1 MYSQFDSPI
10 DSRTSSFA
18 TALRCKSCGLRAA
31 LSCGN
36 STEDK
41 SVAEVFFPY
50 VYIAYVYLVLRLIVP
65 LPCRRT
71 TRAAI
76 ALTLFLVCQHHMIQK
91 WVFGTMF
98 SPEIPRIFIILLG
111 WLYCSFLLVLLL
123 QLLAD
128 LALLATWALRRGRAI
143 DARVTTRLRY
153 AAVAAGTLLSA
164 VGVGQ
169 AIQAPEVRRVELAI
183 RDLPPALDGFRMV
196 QLTDL
201 HISRM
206 MHEDW
211 VREVVERSNA
221 LRPDLVVITGD
232 LIDGSPQARAG
243 DVRPLADL
251 TARHGV
257 IASLGNHEYYFG
269 AERWARTFEALGMR
283 VLANRHTVI
292 EHEGGRLTIAGVTD
306 RVAPRFDMEGP
317 DTRRAL
323 EGAAPDAPV
332 VLLNHQPIG
341 IVANAE
347 AGIDVQLSGHT
358 HGGMILGVD
367 QVVKR
372 ANGGY
377 VSGGYRVKGMQLYVS
392 NGTGLWNGFPI
403 RLGVPAEITEF
414 ILRPAS

>member
-1 MYSQFDSPI
+1 M
-10 DSRTSSFA
+10 
-18 TALRCKSCGLRAA
+18 
-31 LSCGN
+31 
-36 STEDK
+36 
-41 SVAEVFFPY
+41 FFPY
-50 VYIAYVYLVLRLIVP
+50 VYIAYIYLVLRLIVP
-65 LPCRRT
+65 LPCRRA
-71 TRAAI
+71 TRVGI
-76 ALTLFLVCQHHMIQK
+76 ALILFLVCQHHMIQR

-98 SPEIPRIFIILLG
+98 SPELPRIFIILLG

-128 LALLATWALRRGRAI
+128 LAMLAAWALRRGRAL
-143 DARVTTRLRY
+143 DARLTLRLRY
-153 AAVAAGTLLSA
+153 AVVAVGTLLSA
-164 VGVGQ
+164 AGVQQ
-169 AIQAPEVRRVELAI
+169 AVQVPEVRRVELAI

-201 HISRM
+201 HISRL
-206 MHEDW
+206 MHGDW

-221 LRPDLVVITGD
+221 LRPDLVVVTGD

-251 TARHGV
+251 AARHGV

-269 AERWARTFEALGMR
+269 AERWTRAFEGLGMR
-283 VLANRHTVI
+283 VLANRHATI
-292 EHEGGRLTIAGVTD
+292 DHDGDRLTIAGVTD
-306 RVAPRFDMEGP
+306 RVAPRFGMEGP

-332 VLLNHQPIG
+332 VLLSHQPIG
-341 IVANAE
+341 VAANAQ

-358 HGGMILGVD
+358 HGGMIRGVD

-377 VSGGYRVKGMQLYVS
+377 VSGSYRIGGMQLYVS

-414 ILRPAS
+414 VLRPAR

>member
-1 MYSQFDSPI
+1 M
-10 DSRTSSFA
+10 
-18 TALRCKSCGLRAA
+18 
-31 LSCGN
+31 
-36 STEDK
+36 
-41 SVAEVFFPY
+41 FFPY
-50 VYIAYVYLVLRLIVP
+50 VYLAYLYLVLRLIIP
-65 LPCRRT
+65 LPLHRF
-71 TRAAI
+71 TRI
-76 ALTLFLVCQHHMIQK
+76 GLGLGLLLVCQHHMIQR

-98 SPEIPRIFIILLG
+98 SPEIPRISIILLG

-128 LALLATWALRRGRAI
+128 LALLAAWALRRGRAI
-143 DARVTTRLRY
+143 DARLTLRLRY
-153 AAVAAGTLLSA
+153 AVVAFGALLSA

-201 HISRM
+201 HISRL
-206 MHEDW
+206 MHGDW

-243 DVRPLADL
+243 DVRPLAGL
-251 TARHGV
+251 AARHGV

-269 AERWARTFEALGMR
+269 AERWTGTFEGLGMR
-283 VLANRHTVI
+283 VLVNRHATI
-292 EHEGGRLTIAGVTD
+292 DHDGGQLTIAGVTD
-306 RVAPRFDMEGP
+306 RVAPRFGMEGP

-323 EGAAPDAPV
+323 EGATPDAPV
-332 VLLNHQPIG
+332 VLLSHQPIG
-341 IVANAE
+341 VAANAE

-358 HGGMILGVD
+358 HGGMIRGVD

-377 VSGGYRVKGMQLYVS
+377 VSGSYRVKGMELYVS

-414 ILRPAS
+414 VLRPAR

>member
-1 MYSQFDSPI
+1 M
-10 DSRTSSFA
+10 
-18 TALRCKSCGLRAA
+18 
-31 LSCGN
+31 
-36 STEDK
+36 
-41 SVAEVFFPY
+41 FFPY
-50 VYIAYVYLVLRLIVP
+50 VYLAYLYLVLRLIVP
-65 LPCRRT
+65 LPLHRF
-71 TRAAI
+71 TRI
-76 ALTLFLVCQHHMIQK
+76 GLGLTLLLVCQHHMIQK

-128 LALLATWALRRGRAI
+128 LTLLAAWALRRGRAI
-143 DARVTTRLRY
+143 DARLTLRLRY
-153 AAVAAGTLLSA
+153 AVVAAGTLLSA

-201 HISRM
+201 HISRL
-206 MHEDW
+206 MHGDW

-251 TARHGV
+251 AARHGV

-269 AERWARTFEALGMR
+269 AERWTRTFEGLGMR
-283 VLANRHTVI
+283 VLVNRHATI
-292 EHEGGRLTIAGVTD
+292 DHEGGRLTIAGVTD
-306 RVAPRFDMEGP
+306 RVAPRFGMEGP
-317 DTRRAL
+317 STRRAL

-332 VLLNHQPIG
+332 VLLSHQPIG
-341 IVANAE
+341 VDANAG

-358 HGGMILGVD
+358 HGGMIRGVD

-377 VSGGYRVKGMQLYVS
+377 VSGSYRIGGMQLYVS

-414 ILRPAS
+414 ILRPAR

>member
-1 MYSQFDSPI
+1 M
-10 DSRTSSFA
+10 
-18 TALRCKSCGLRAA
+18 
-31 LSCGN
+31 
-36 STEDK
+36 
-41 SVAEVFFPY
+41 FFPY
-50 VYIAYVYLVLRLIVP
+50 VYIAYLYLVLRLIVP
-65 LPCRRT
+65 LPLHRF
-71 TRAAI
+71 TRI
-76 ALTLFLVCQHHMIQK
+76 GLGLALLLVCQHHMIQR

-98 SPEIPRIFIILLG
+98 SPEIPRVFIILLG
-111 WLYCSFLLVLLL
+111 WLYCGFLLLLAL

-128 LALLATWALRRGRAI
+128 LALLAAWALRRGRAV
-143 DARVTTRLRY
+143 DQRLALRLRY
-153 AAVAAGTLLSA
+153 AIVACGALLSA

-169 AIQAPEVRRVELAI
+169 AIGVPEVRRVELAI
-183 RDLPPALDGFRMV
+183 RDLPAGLDGFRMV

-201 HISRM
+201 HISRL

-232 LIDGSPQARAG
+232 LIDGSPQARAR

-251 TARHGV
+251 AARHGV

-269 AERWARTFEALGMR
+269 AARWTGVFEGLGMR
-283 VLANRHTVI
+283 VLANRHAVV
-292 EHEGGRLTIAGVTD
+292 EHEGARLTVAGVTD
-306 RVAPRFDMEGP
+306 RVAPRFGMEGP

-323 EGAAPDAPV
+323 LDAPAGAPV
-332 VLLNHQPIG
+332 VLLSHQPIG
-341 IVANAE
+341 VAANAQG
-347 AGIDVQLSGHT
+347 GIDLQLSGHT
-358 HGGMILGVD
+358 HGGMIRGAD

-377 VSGGYRVKGMQLYVS
+377 VSGAYRIGGMQLYVS

-414 ILRPAS
+414 VLRRAH

>member
-1 MYSQFDSPI
+1 M
-10 DSRTSSFA
+10 
-18 TALRCKSCGLRAA
+18 
-31 LSCGN
+31 
-36 STEDK
+36 
-41 SVAEVFFPY
+41 FFPY
-50 VYIAYVYLVLRLIVP
+50 VYIAYIYLVLRLIVP
-65 LPCRRT
+65 LPLHRF
-71 TRAAI
+71 TRI
-76 ALTLFLVCQHHMIQK
+76 GLGLALLLVCQHHMIQR

-98 SPEIPRIFIILLG
+98 SPEIPRVFIIALG

-128 LALLATWALRRGRAI
+128 LALLAAWALRRGRAI
-143 DARVTTRLRY
+143 DGRLALRLRH
-153 AAVAAGTLLSA
+153 AVVACGALLSA
-164 VGVGQ
+164 VGVSQ
-169 AIQAPEVRRVELAI
+169 AIVVPEVRRVELAV
-183 RDLPPALDGFRMV
+183 RNLPASLEGFRMV

-201 HISRM
+201 HISRL

-211 VREVVERSNA
+211 VRAVVERSNA

-232 LIDGSPQARAG
+232 LIDGSPQARAR

-251 TARHGV
+251 AARHGV

-269 AERWARTFEALGMR
+269 AERWTGVFEGLGMR
-283 VLANRHTVI
+283 VLANRHAVV
-292 EHEGGRLTIAGVTD
+292 EHEGARLTVAGVTD

-323 EGAAPDAPV
+323 LDAPAGAPV
-332 VLLNHQPIG
+332 VLLSHQPIG
-341 IVANAE
+341 VAANAE
-347 AGIDVQLSGHT
+347 MGIDLQLSGHT
-358 HGGMILGVD
+358 HGGMIRGVD

-377 VSGGYRVKGMQLYVS
+377 VSGAYRIGGMQQYVS

-414 ILRPAS
+414 VFRRAP

>member
-1 MYSQFDSPI
+1 M
-10 DSRTSSFA
+10 
-18 TALRCKSCGLRAA
+18 
-31 LSCGN
+31 
-36 STEDK
+36 
-41 SVAEVFFPY
+41 FFPY
-50 VYIAYVYLVLRLIVP
+50 VYIAYLYLVLRLIVP
-65 LPCRRT
+65 LPLHRF
-71 TRAAI
+71 TRI
-76 ALTLFLVCQHHMIQK
+76 GLGLALLLVCQHHMIQR

-98 SPEIPRIFIILLG
+98 SPEIPRVFIILLG
-111 WLYCSFLLVLLL
+111 WLYCGFLLLLAL

-128 LALLATWALRRGRAI
+128 LALLAAWALCRGRAV
-143 DARVTTRLRY
+143 DQRLALRLRY
-153 AAVAAGTLLSA
+153 AVVACGALLSA

-169 AIQAPEVRRVELAI
+169 AIGVPEVRRIELAI
-183 RDLPPALDGFRMV
+183 RDLPAGLDGFRMV

-201 HISRM
+201 HISRL

-232 LIDGSPQARAG
+232 LIDGSPQARAR

-251 TARHGV
+251 AARHGV

-269 AERWARTFEALGMR
+269 AARWTGVFEGLGMR
-283 VLANRHTVI
+283 VLANRHAVV
-292 EHEGGRLTIAGVTD
+292 EHEGARLTVAGITD
-306 RVAPRFDMEGP
+306 RVAPRFGMEGP

-323 EGAAPDAPV
+323 LDAPAGAPV
-332 VLLNHQPIG
+332 VLLSHQPIG
-341 IVANAE
+341 VAANAQG
-347 AGIDVQLSGHT
+347 GIDLQLSGHT
-358 HGGMILGVD
+358 HGGMIRGAD

-377 VSGGYRVKGMQLYVS
+377 VSGAYRIGDMQLYVS

-414 ILRPAS
+414 VLRRAH

>member
-1 MYSQFDSPI
+1 M
-10 DSRTSSFA
+10 
-18 TALRCKSCGLRAA
+18 
-31 LSCGN
+31 
-36 STEDK
+36 
-41 SVAEVFFPY
+41 FFPY
-50 VYIAYVYLVLRLIVP
+50 VYLAYLYLVLRLIAP
-65 LPCRRT
+65 LPLQRA
-71 TRAAI
+71 TRI
-76 ALTLFLVCQHHMIQK
+76 GLGLGLLLVCQHHVIQR

-128 LALLATWALRRGRAI
+128 LALLAAWALRRGRAV
-143 DARVTTRLRY
+143 DARLTLRMRY
-153 AAVAAGTLLSA
+153 AVVAFGMLLSA

-169 AIQAPEVRRVELAI
+169 AVQVPEVRRVELAI
-183 RDLPPALDGFRMV
+183 RDLPPALIGFRMV

-201 HISRM
+201 HISRL
-206 MHEDW
+206 MHGDW

-243 DVRPLADL
+243 DVRPLAEL
-251 TARHGV
+251 AARHGV

-269 AERWARTFEALGMR
+269 AERWTRAFEGLGMR
-283 VLANRHTVI
+283 VLANRHATI
-292 EHEGGRLTIAGVTD
+292 DHDGGRLTIAGVTD
-306 RVAPRFDMEGP
+306 RVAPRFGMEGP
-317 DTRRAL
+317 GTRRAL
-323 EGAAPDAPV
+323 EGSAPDAPV
-332 VLLNHQPIG
+332 VLLSHQPIG
-341 IVANAE
+341 VAANAE

-358 HGGMILGVD
+358 HGGMIRGVD

-377 VSGGYRVKGMQLYVS
+377 VSGGYRIGGMQLYVS

-414 ILRPAS
+414 VLKRAQ